1 MPNNS
6 QSNWNNQKSFSE
18 ICRRAGGRRAHNLRR
33 KLIAAHRLRAL
44 VVIIKELNLE
54 WGWQT
59 KAASRLGVDRST
71 ICRDFKK
78 LQAMHR
84 ERQSSTEIPLVAPQ
98 TPQAS
103 TNHEANYRAEMHAFL
118 SRPRNAGLNE
128 KQNTG
133 IPKPKRQYQPP
144 ESIERIRPNLK
155 PFLQSKI
162 IA

>member
-1 MPNNS
+1 MTNNF
-6 QSNWNNQKSFSE
+6 QSSRNNQKSFSE

-78 LQAMHR
+78 LQAMYR
-84 ERQSSTEIPLVAPQ
+84 ERQ
-98 TPQAS
+98 AS
-103 TNHEANYRAEMHAFL
+103 TKIPIVTSESSYSGNKHEENYHAEMQAFRA
-118 SRPRNAGLNE
+118 RPRNAE
-128 KQNTG
+128 IIKKQTNRVSQ
-133 IPKPKRQYQPP
+133 PKQQYQPP
-144 ESIERIRPNLK
+144 ESIERLRPCFIPL
-155 PFLQSKI
+155 FQSKK
-162 IA
+162 